1 MKKSIKFLMT
11 TVALTAGVLAFSK
24 AESKAA
30 VVDVAQTDAEDT
42 KITLQWSAAL
52 GAQSYAIQLSED
64 GNSNWVTMETTSS
77 TNESIRNLAS
87 GHTYYVRVGGF
98 NSYSWDIDKE
108 NTPEA
113 VTGWSDPV
121 EMVTAP
127 SVNNMTLTQIGA
139 STTSITMK
147 CSEVPGAN
155 LYQLSNDAYNDFS
168 VIGESN
174 TTIITTSKDKALTPG
189 TSYSIYCYPCRVA
202 KSTGFI
208 ARDGH
213 TSQYG
218 KKTLTKKVAT
228 NNFGFTS
235 IWYNINSYSV
245 GVLASDALGDF
256 DGVQVQLQTPAGK
269 VKKTLTSSGTSTSV
283 NNTNGTFY
291 RYRIRTYVDCG
302 TEGKAYSAWSGYRY
316 FGAIKTNDLSVTS
329 SKKKIKINWSKVAN
343 ANGYTVY
350 ISTNENAG
358 FKKVKTVSNKSRS
371 LTITKCGKNK
381 LKANKRYYL
390 RICTNA
396 KVGKKTYKSELF
408 NTTSVY
414 VSKY

>member
-1 MKKSIKFLMT
+1 M
-11 TVALTAGVLAFSK
+11 
-24 AESKAA
+24 
-30 VVDVAQTDAEDT
+30 
-42 KITLQWSAAL
+42 
-52 GAQSYAIQLSED
+52 
-64 GNSNWVTMETTSS
+64 
-77 TNESIRNLAS
+77 
-87 GHTYYVRVGGF
+87 
-98 NSYSWDIDKE
+98 
-108 NTPEA
+108 
-113 VTGWSDPV
+113 
-121 EMVTAP
+121 
-127 SVNNMTLTQIGA
+127 
-139 STTSITMK
+139 
-147 CSEVPGAN
+147 
-155 LYQLSNDAYNDFS
+155 
-168 VIGESN
+168 
-174 TTIITTSKDKALTPG
+174 
-189 TSYSIYCYPCRVA
+189 
-202 KSTGFI
+202 
-208 ARDGH
+208 
-213 TSQYG
+213 
-218 KKTLTKKVAT
+218 
-228 NNFGFTS
+228 
-235 IWYNINSYSV
+235 

-269 VKKTLTSSGTSTSV
+269 VKKTLTSSGTSVSV

-316 FGAIKTNDLSVTS
+316 FGAIKTNGLSVTS

-343 ANGYTVY
+343 ANDYTVY